1 MISSDQFCDLAEW
14 MTCVHNFGDDQGYFQ
29 CRNLFRT
36 NFNNLDLF
44 KHKRLIPSNEVFY
57 CHFIWTPNHWLKCY
71 QWIEEVV
78 GSAILAWWLV
88 LWDPHVVLVQACHQ
102 FCFCDTS
109 AASKPKPTLYT
120 YLKLSETFDKHYSS
134 FGKINEEAGAKLIS

>member
-14 MTCVHNFGDDQGYFQ
+14 MTCVHNFGLIRDI
-29 CRNLFRT
+29 
-36 NFNNLDLF
+36 FNAEICLELISTMYTYAF
-44 KHKRLIPSNEVFY
+44 KHKRYFTVIVFELGLI
-57 CHFIWTPNHWLKCY
+57 PNHWQKCY

-120 YLKLSETFDKHYSS
+120 YLKLSETSDKHYSS
-134 FGKINEEAGAKLIS
+134 FGKINKEAGAKLIS